1 MIDVS
6 AIVGGVVADIARSSL
21 TEAGD
26 AHRPAVRISG
36 FDERE
41 IAAIVD
47 ALRGFRLPGT
57 SDDVTIKVGTTSE
70 IRGIEARYRLGVGET
85 LTHWRNADVTAL
97 VVIDCD
103 PQGDEEGLA
112 ALNRLDD
119 RSVLA
124 DDYDDL
130 AGQRFDLVIARAWA
144 SAGRGDNQPGRLR
157 DDLAAVR
164 GSTADAH
171 NLSLRRWT
179 AFVAEVCAD
188 LARTKLLTPDA
199 VDSAVGRNLAT
210 LGLFPDVALFNED
223 RAVRTRLVR
232 NVRVSELR
240 QPSGATISD
249 DDLLARIEGT
259 QFDDDLLAIHG
270 VDAGLLRDRM
280 RAVVQGGGEIARRE
294 IELSLWLELFERR
307 AEQAGLGQLVREH
320 IAAAAPERLDE
331 FENLDVE
338 AGLDHSE
345 QESAERLL
353 RAEPPQGEQTLV
365 DVLAPRLRRRVEKVA
380 FPDAQLEADPL
391 RALLHGLH
399 VLEDVEGPLV
409 RLGLEGVAGGGE
421 WSEWLFSFLYGK
433 TLLDVAETASDAPR
447 KLEVD
452 PRLLNAELPEVPA
465 EDEEFDVGKAW
476 APLRL
481 AIDVVDGGSRRFR
494 WDPQAQPGLIAFA
507 ALIHIAEP
515 VRGARLS
522 SDLDGFCERLL
533 DPRNWTPVTPTSAST
548 GSAAAMDVTRSEMLA
563 KLRQGIGADPLDD
576 YVTAWAAHADDAR
589 DSLVPSNAPLA
600 ELADVVLTDVVDLAD
615 GHLAML
621 AVHPLR
627 LRWVSRHLR
636 RLTALLVRCLNDG
649 LSLNPENTELFFE
662 WLDRASPHGTPPF
675 VVGADETVAVA
686 VREFG
691 WHEEYA
697 PIRRSGHEER
707 DWLAAV
713 DDAAIDEM
721 VSVLVSYVETYPYKR
736 DGLVLL
742 LLARDG
748 APRLPL
754 RVVQR
759 LRARSAGVRV
769 ELHVLAPQATHHD
782 IVRAFEEAAVDDDT
796 AHERLFPDV
805 QLVVR
810 AWDPD
815 TEPDLSSL
823 VDRVDVAFAP
833 ALFGTRTTLNR
844 QTRDRSAG
852 LAGGYDPWLHAATH
866 DLPESSQNVVRVMLP
881 NQLDPVLET
890 WSTLCVRHDAHSAVA
905 PQQEGNT
912 DYFALQVRFDRHQ
925 HLFASLHEVAHWVVT
940 LDAFVGRDQID
951 ALDDRPDVIL
961 VRTGVG
967 KNEAYTL
974 IVSSGTGRRFVVQ
987 RLVRKLRF
995 DLGFPD
1001 DPPVHDV
1008 ADRIYEVGRHV
1019 VPGTVLRALGLG
1031 RAANEVVGLVA
1042 SRFEVARR
1050 FPVGTELPGIEV
1062 WISFDEHQDWF
1073 GRTQRTRADLGR
1085 FVLTVDDENDV
1096 VRLSVLVVE
1105 SKFRQTLE
1113 LGSAEQQLNRT
1124 TDLCE
1129 NAFGSGDRTADDA
1142 EFWRQELAAAIDQTS
1157 RVDVAAS
1164 ELPARRVI
1172 GQSRVGLEEF
1182 VLQSLRSGA
1191 IVLDEVKGVAVAIAS
1206 QVTDAAPNLSELGR
1220 HALLRLNRPEL
1231 QRVIADLLA
1240 GRSPTDGDEGLP
1252 PAEEL
1257 GGPAPAQPSG
1267 ESADASSPPELE
1279 APADDAARPGRS
1291 ATPERGLGTDQLRGR
1306 YERLLDVL
1314 RQHNVTVDP
1323 PPTEP
1328 WREGPGF
1335 YVLRVVPRAGVT
1347 VDRVVNRVD
1356 EIALALA
1363 LPAGSRIR
1371 TSLDRGTIVFEVP
1384 KAAEERYSVSAAEL
1398 WARCPVAE
1406 DRLVVPIGEDI
1417 SGETVSLEFSSP
1429 DSPHLLVA
1437 GTTGSGKSVALET
1450 VLRGLCRYPDSLV
1463 RLRLVDP
1470 KGTELIDFADDPH
1483 TDGDIGM
1490 DGVDAAAILE
1500 AAVAEMQN
1508 RYQLMRPARARSLAE
1523 YNASVGFDE
1532 RLPWRVIVLDEYADL
1547 TSDPDDKTRIEQ
1559 QLRRLTQK
1567 ARAAGIHVIV
1577 ATQRPSADVVST
1589 TIRSNFPAQLALRVK
1604 TATDS
1609 RIIMDEPGAEA
1620 LAGQGDA
1627 FLRTARGST
1636 RVQVAWSESIS

>member
-1 MIDVS
+1 MIDVPL
-6 AIVGGVVADIARSSL
+6 IVGGVVAAIARSSL
-21 TEAGD
+21 IDVAE

-41 IAAIVD
+41 VAAIVD
-47 ALRGFRLPGT
+47 AMRDFRLPGT
-57 SDDVTIKVGTTSE
+57 SEDVTIKVGTTTD
-70 IRGIEARYRLGVGET
+70 IAGIDSRYRLAAGET
-85 LTHWRNADVTAL
+85 LTAWRNREVTAL
-97 VVIDCD
+97 VVIDWD

-124 DDYDDL
+124 EDDEEL
-130 AGQRFDLVIARAWA
+130 ASQRFGLVVEHAWRAT
-144 SAGRGDNQPGRLR
+144 GRGDVPPGRLR

-164 GSTADAH
+164 SATQEAH

-179 AFVAEVCAD
+179 AYVAEVSSD
-188 LARTKLLTPDA
+188 LADVELLTPDE
-199 VDSAVGRNLAT
+199 VDAAVGGNLAT
-210 LGLFPDVALFNED
+210 LGLFPDLGLFDED

-240 QPSGATISD
+240 QPAGAMISD
-249 DDLLARIEGT
+249 DDLLARIDATE
-259 QFDDDLLAIHG
+259 FDTDLLQIHA
-270 VDAGLLRDRM
+270 VDAATLRERM
-280 RAVVQGGGEIARRE
+280 RAVVQGGGFATRRL
-294 IELSLWLELFERR
+294 IDLSLWLELFERR
-307 AEQAGLGQLVREH
+307 ADQAGLGQLVREH
-320 IAAAAPERLDE
+320 MAATAPDRLDE

-345 QESAERLL
+345 QEAAERLL
-353 RAEPPQGEQTLV
+353 RAEPLEGEPTLT
-365 DVLAPRLRRRVEKVA
+365 DLLAPRLRRRVEKVA
-380 FPDAQLEADPL
+380 FPDAQVAADPL
-391 RALLHGLH
+391 RALLHGVH
-399 VLEDVEGPLV
+399 VLEDVEGPVV
-409 RLGLEGVAGGGE
+409 RLGLEGVSGGGE
-421 WSEWLFSFLYGK
+421 WSQWLFSFLYGK
-433 TLLDVAETASDAPR
+433 TLLEVAERTSDATR
-447 KLEVD
+447 RLEVD
-452 PRLLNAELPEVPA
+452 PRLLNVQRPELPA
-465 EDEEFDVGKAW
+465 EDEEFDIAKSW

-481 AIDVVDGGSRRFR
+481 AIDVVDGGRRRFR
-494 WDPQAQPGLIAFA
+494 WDPLAQPGQVAFA
-507 ALIHIAEP
+507 ALIHIGEP
-515 VRGARLS
+515 TRGARLPT
-522 SDLDGFCERLL
+522 DLDGFCERLL
-533 DPRNWTPVTPTSAST
+533 EPRNWAPLASNSPPR
-548 GSAAAMDVTRSEMLA
+548 GPAATAIDETRSAMLTQ
-563 KLRQGIGADPLDD
+563 LREGIAADPLDD
-576 YVTAWAAHADDAR
+576 YVAAWASHVDGAR
-589 DSLVPSNAPLA
+589 DSLVPSNAPLP
-600 ELADVVLTDVVDLAD
+600 ELADVVLTDVVELAD

-636 RLTALLVRCLNDG
+636 RLTDLLVRCLNDG

-748 APRLPL
+748 APRVPL

-759 LRARSAGVRV
+759 LRARAAGVRI
-769 ELHVLAPQATHHD
+769 ELHVLAPRGTHHD
-782 IVRAFEEAAVDDDT
+782 IVRAFEESIVDDDN
-796 AHERLFPDV
+796 AHDRLFPDV

-810 AWDPD
+810 HWDPETD
-815 TEPDLSSL
+815 PDLSGL
-823 VDRVDVAFAP
+823 VDRVDVALAP

-866 DLPESSQNVVRVMLP
+866 DLPESGQNVVRVMLP
-881 NQLDPVLET
+881 QQIDPVLET

-925 HLFASLHEVAHWVVT
+925 RLFAALHEVAHWVVT

-987 RLVRKLRF
+987 RLIRKLRF
-995 DLGFPD
+995 DLGFPE
-1001 DPPVHDV
+1001 DPPIELV
-1008 ADRIYEVGRHV
+1008 ANRIYDVGRHV
-1019 VPGTVLRALGLG
+1019 VPGAVLRALGLG

-1050 FPVGTELPGIEV
+1050 FPLDDSLPGLEV

-1073 GRTQRTRADLGR
+1073 GRAQRMRADLGR
-1085 FVLTVDDENDV
+1085 FVLTVDDAADV
-1096 VRLSVLVVE
+1096 VRLSVLAVE

-1113 LGSAEQQLNRT
+1113 LGAAEQQLDRT
-1124 TDLCE
+1124 TDLCAS
-1129 NAFGSGDRTADDA
+1129 AFRAEDTRMDDA

-1157 RVDVAAS
+1157 RIAVPAQD
-1164 ELPARRVI
+1164 LPARRVI
-1172 GQSRVGLEEF
+1172 GPPRVGLEEF

-1191 IVLDEVKGVAVAIAS
+1191 IVVDEVKGVAVAIAS
-1206 QVTDAAPNLSELGR
+1206 LVADPAPDTSVLGR
-1220 HALLRLNRPEL
+1220 HALVRLNRPDLE
-1231 QRVIADLLA
+1231 RIVADLLA
-1240 GRSPTDGDEGLP
+1240 NRSPTTDDDGGLAVADEQAGPDIP
-1252 PAEEL
+1252 PTM
-1257 GGPAPAQPSG
+1257 PPS
-1267 ESADASSPPELE
+1267 AV
-1279 APADDAARPGRS
+1279 
-1291 ATPERGLGTDQLRGR
+1291 ATPDEQAATPSRGLIEGEAQLRDRGLGEHELRGR

-1314 RQHNVTVDP
+1314 RQHNVAVDP
-1323 PPTEP
+1323 PPTEA

-1356 EIALALA
+1356 EIALVLA
-1363 LPAGSRIR
+1363 LPAGAKIR
-1371 TSLDRGTIVFEVP
+1371 TSLDRGTIVFEIP
-1384 KAAEERYSVSAAEL
+1384 KAPEERYSVSASAL
-1398 WARCPVAE
+1398 WARCPVPN
-1406 DRLVVPIGEDI
+1406 DRLTVPIGEDI
-1417 SGETVSLEFSSP
+1417 AGGPVSLEFSSP

-1450 VLRGLCRYPDSLV
+1450 LLRGLCRYPDNVV

-1470 KGTELIDFADDPH
+1470 KGTELIEFADDPH

-1490 DGVDAAAILE
+1490 DGGDAIAILE
-1500 AAVAEMQN
+1500 AAVAEMQD
-1508 RYQLMRPARARSLAE
+1508 RYQRMRPARARSLAE
-1523 YNASVGFDE
+1523 YNAAVPPEE

-1609 RIIMDEPGAEA
+1609 RIIMDESGADA

-1627 FLRTARGST
+1627 FLRTARGIT
-1636 RVQVAWSESIS
+1636 RVQVAWSG